1 MRHPKTKS
9 PRRLTMLLKS
19 AADDVRRMPP
29 GPHPASEDLVRWC
42 DGDLPAE
49 AEDIIT
55 HHWLL
60 CRECQDIVLALD
72 RLDRQAWPLLDDA
85 AGKAVTPAAAQAQV
99 VRFPVER
106 FAPARPAKEAPP
118 PLALAAQSRSKAAPH
133 SGELLQRGRLR
144 IALTLGAR
152 RSLVATLERS
162 RRPLAGAAIALAV
175 VGANGKL
182 APLKSAV
189 TNENGEARL
198 GSLAKLP
205 ALKRG
210 ERYEIV
216 VALPP
221 KKRRAP

>member
-1 MRHPKTKS
+1 MRPHKTKS
-9 PRRLTMLLKS
+9 PRRLTVLLKS
-19 AADDVRRMPP
+19 VADDVGRMPP

-49 AEDIIT
+49 AEDVIT

-60 CRECQDIVLALD
+60 CRECQDIVLSLD

-85 AGKAVTPAAAQAQV
+85 AGKAKKPAVAEAQIL
-99 VRFPVER
+99 RFPVER
-106 FAPARPAKEAPP
+106 IAPARPEKEASP

-133 SGELLQRGRLR
+133 SGEFLQRGRLR

-152 RSLVATLERS
+152 RNLIATLERA
-162 RRPLAGAAIALAV
+162 RRPLAGATIALAV
-175 VGANGKL
+175 VKANGKL
-182 APLKSAV
+182 TPMKSAV
-189 TNENGEARL
+189 TNQDGEARL

-205 ALKRG
+205 PLKRG

-216 VALPP
+216 VELPP
-221 KKRRAP
+221 KKRRSS